1 MNYLERPLR
10 DYLEDAASGRPTP
23 GGGSVSALVGAL
35 GVTMA
40 EMAANF
46 TLGREKFREVAP
58 AVEELLGLLGDAR
71 GKLLD
76 LVEKDIAA
84 YGEVSSAYALPRGSE
99 VEKAARTAAIQE
111 ALRVALRAPLEA
123 MQVVTAA
130 LEATRQLAEVAN
142 PNLLSDV
149 GVAAELLLGALR
161 GARLNVDVNLA
172 YLKDEEVVRSARREA
187 DGLQDQ
193 ARRLHQETVQ
203 VVGGRLSRR

>member
-99 VEKAARTAAIQE
+99 AEKAARTAAIQE

-187 DGLQDQ
+187 DGLQGQ